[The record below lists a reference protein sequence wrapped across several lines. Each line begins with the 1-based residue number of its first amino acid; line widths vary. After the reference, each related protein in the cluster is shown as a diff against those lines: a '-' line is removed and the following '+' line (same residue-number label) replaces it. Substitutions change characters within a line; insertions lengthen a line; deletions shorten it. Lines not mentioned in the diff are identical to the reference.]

1 MASIKPTKN
10 GYRAQVYVLRQR
22 ASAVLRTKR
31 EAEAWAAAKE
41 TELRTFVATPA
52 GERTALRAVLERYRD
67 EVSPSKRGHRW
78 EFVRINL
85 FLRHPGLPLD
95 MPVGKITPVEIA
107 AFRDA
112 RSKTLA
118 PNSVIREMA
127 ILSAVFEQA
136 RREWRLVQSNPVQD
150 VRRPRSPDH
159 RDVVISRHQIK
170 AMLREMGYSPQLPI
184 RTVSQA
190 VACAFLAALRTGMR
204 AGELCGL
211 TWDRVHDGYCRTPHK
226 VGRTAAS
233 LRDVPLTP
241 KALRIIG
248 KMRGFDPALVF
259 GLKTASLDAMFRKY
273 RERAGLD
280 GFTFHDTRH
289 TAATWLARKID
300 VLTLCK
306 VFGWSRMD
314 QALTYYNPK
323 AADIAR
329 LI

>member
-1 MASIKPTKN
+1 
-10 GYRAQVYVLRQR
+10 
-22 ASAVLRTKR
+22 
-31 EAEAWAAAKE
+31 
-41 TELRTFVATPA
+41 
-52 GERTALRAVLERYRD
+52 
-67 EVSPSKRGHRW
+67 
-78 EFVRINL
+78 
-85 FLRHPGLPLD
+85 
-95 MPVGKITPVEIA
+95 
-107 AFRDA
+107 
-112 RSKTLA
+112 
-118 PNSVIREMA
+118 
-127 ILSAVFEQA
+127 
-136 RREWRLVQSNPVQD
+136 
-150 VRRPRSPDH
+150 
-159 RDVVISRHQIK
+159 
-170 AMLREMGYSPQLPI
+170 
-184 RTVSQA
+184 
-190 VACAFLAALRTGMR
+190 MR

-241 KALRIIG
+241 KAMRIIG

-323 AADIAR
+323 ASDIAR